1 MSLKKKKK
9 DEKIY
14 FKILL
19 FLCFWIMVKAVLP
32 AGYKLSDF
40 LLGYEQQF
48 LTNFSW
54 GDISSIIYNLKER

>member
-1 MSLKKKKK
+1 
-9 DEKIY
+9 
-14 FKILL
+14 
-19 FLCFWIMVKAVLP
+19 MVKAVLP

-54 GDISSIIYNLKER
+54 DDISSIIYNLKER